1 MVDSISTEY
10 SNGWRRYP
18 LPLNDRSNDAPHLLW
33 YHLSRAADLLLDQLR
48 IRQPKTT
55 SCQILPTETCH
66 HTLCCMAYS
75 PASIEA
81 LYRDYLE
88 TKRLTHTQS
97 LQISECVF
105 MSQVSRGSACSQRKL
120 HAYSSRRGRHHFCCV
135 VVMVMPLVGEF
146 HIVFTATSKAT
157 GYIRPSCTKDP
168 HLADCISS
176 LSGSLSSYCT
186 SAGQMNRSGV
196 SSPSLGLQCLD
207 TSVTVR

>member
-1 MVDSISTEY
+1 
-10 SNGWRRYP
+10 
-18 LPLNDRSNDAPHLLW
+18 
-33 YHLSRAADLLLDQLR
+33 
-48 IRQPKTT
+48 
-55 SCQILPTETCH
+55 
-66 HTLCCMAYS
+66 MAYS

-88 TKRLTHTQS
+88 AKRLTHTQS

-120 HAYSSRRGRHHFCCV
+120 HAYSSRRGRRHSCCV
-135 VVMVMPLVGEF
+135 AVMVMPPVGGF
-146 HIVFTATSKAT
+146 HIVFAAASKAT

-176 LSGSLSSYCT
+176 LSGSLSSHCT
-186 SAGQMNRSGV
+186 SARQMNRSGV